1 MNPFVI
7 ALLVGA
13 AFVLL
18 AAALIHGA
26 VRLKQDVPEED
37 RAYLDPLPRPLRL
50 LWPVVRLVD
59 YHLCRNI
66 PQSLLAGPGETLR
79 LSGMLYLMNPTQFI
93 ALCLV
98 SLALFSGFTALVL
111 SMAGLF
117 NPFWVIVLAGLGFVY
132 PRIWLKE
139 TLKRRQKLIVK
150 ALPAYLDFL
159 TMSVEAGL
167 NMAGAIAQAVD
178 KGPAGP
184 LKNEFAF
191 VLRDLRAGLTRADA
205 LRRMD
210 ARVRIPQVSSF
221 ISAVIQAERMGA
233 SLGATFRAQ
242 SEQRR
247 VERFQ
252 LAEKLAMEAPVKLI
266 FPLVVFIFPVTFLV
280 LMFPIAM
287 KFMASGIKF

>member
-26 VRLKQDVPEED
+26 VRLKEDVPEED

-66 PQSLLAGPGETLR
+66 PKSLLAGPGETLR

-98 SLALFSGFTALVL
+98 SLTLFSGFTALVL

-117 NPFWVIVLAGLGFVY
+117 NPFWVIPLAGLGFIY

>member
-26 VRLKQDVPEED
+26 VRLKEDVPEED

-66 PQSLLAGPGETLR
+66 PKSLLAGPGETLR

-98 SLALFSGFTALVL
+98 SLTLFSGFTALVL

-117 NPFWVIVLAGLGFVY
+117 NPFWVIALAGLGFIY